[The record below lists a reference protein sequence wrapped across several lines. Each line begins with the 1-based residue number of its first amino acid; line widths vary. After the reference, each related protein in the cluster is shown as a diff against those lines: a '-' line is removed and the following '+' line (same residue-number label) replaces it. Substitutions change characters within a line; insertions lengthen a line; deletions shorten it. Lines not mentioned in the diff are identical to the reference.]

1 MEKRIDI
8 SKLKVKYVI
17 GSYRDSDDFPTA
29 EDILYELTEDI
40 LYELTKEFCT
50 KSAKELRFT
59 NESLK
64 LRYSLS
70 DESFNSIINT
80 MLKKNIIE
88 TIKEKDGVITYEI
101 KINKFA

>member
-1 MEKRIDI
+1 MSKMEKKIDE
-8 SKLKVKYVI
+8 SKLKVKYII
-17 GSYRDSDDFPTA
+17 GSYRDSDDFPTY
-29 EDILYELTEDI
+29 EDVLYELI
-40 LYELTKEFCT
+40 KEFCT
-50 KSAKELRFT
+50 KSAKELKFT

-80 MLKKNIIE
+80 LLKKNIIE
-88 TIKEKDGVITYEI
+88 TINKKDDVITYEI

>member
-1 MEKRIDI
+1 MEKKIDE
-8 SKLKVKYVI
+8 SKLKVKYII
-17 GSYRDSDDFPTA
+17 GSYRDSDDFPTC
-29 EDILYELTEDI
+29 EDI

-70 DESFNSIINT
+70 DESFNMIINT

>member
-1 MEKRIDI
+1 MKMEKRIDI

-29 EDILYELTEDI
+29 EDI

>member
-1 MEKRIDI
+1 MKMEKKINE

-17 GSYRDSDDFPTA
+17 GSYRDSDDFPTS
-29 EDILYELTEDI
+29 EDI

-64 LRYSLS
+64 SRYSLS
-70 DESFNSIINT
+70 DDNFNSIINNW
-80 MLKKNIIE
+80 LKNNIIE
-88 TIKEKDGVITYEI
+88 ITKEKDDIVTYEI
-101 KINKFA
+101 KINKFV

>member
-1 MEKRIDI
+1 MKMEKKINE

-17 GSYRDSDDFPTA
+17 GSYRDSDDFPTS
-29 EDILYELTEDI
+29 EDI

-64 LRYSLS
+64 SRYALS
-70 DESFNSIINT
+70 DDTFETIINNW
-80 MLKKNIIE
+80 LKNNIIE
-88 TIKEKDGVITYEI
+88 IVKEKDDVITYEI
-101 KINKFA
+101 KINKFV

>member
-1 MEKRIDI
+1 MKMEKKIDE
-8 SKLKVKYVI
+8 SKLKVKYII
-17 GSYRDSDDFPTA
+17 GSYRDSDDFPT
-29 EDILYELTEDI
+29 YEDI

-50 KSAKELRFT
+50 KNAKELKFT

-88 TIKEKDGVITYEI
+88 TIKEKDDVITYEI

>member
-1 MEKRIDI
+1 MTKMEKKIDE
-8 SKLKVKYVI
+8 SKLKVKYII
-17 GSYRDSDDFPTA
+17 GSYRDSDDFPT
-29 EDILYELTEDI
+29 YEDI

-70 DESFNSIINT
+70 DESFNMIINT

>member
-1 MEKRIDI
+1 MEKRIDD

-29 EDILYELTEDI
+29 EDI

-70 DESFNSIINT
+70 DDKFDLIINGL
-80 MLKKNIIE
+80 LKKNIIE
-88 TIKEKDGVITYEI
+88 IIKEKDNIITYEI
-101 KINKFA
+101 KINKFV

>member
-1 MEKRIDI
+1 MEKTIND

-17 GSYRDSDDFPTA
+17 GSYRDSDDFPT
-29 EDILYELTEDI
+29 TEDI

-50 KSAKELRFT
+50 KSAKELKFT

-70 DESFNSIINT
+70 DDKFNSIING
-80 MLKKNIIE
+80 LIKDNIIE
-88 TIKEKDGVITYEI
+88 IIKEKDNVITYEI
-101 KINKFA
+101 KINKFV

>member
-1 MEKRIDI
+1 MEKRIDD

-17 GSYRDSDDFPTA
+17 GSYRDSDDFPT
-29 EDILYELTEDI
+29 TEDI

-50 KSAKELRFT
+50 KSAKELKFT

-70 DESFNSIINT
+70 DDKFNFIING
-80 MLKKNIIE
+80 LIKDNIIE
-88 TIKEKDGVITYEI
+88 IIKEKDNVITYEI
-101 KINKFA
+101 KINKFV

>member
-1 MEKRIDI
+1 MKMEKKINE

-17 GSYRDSDDFPTA
+17 GSYRDSDDFPTS
-29 EDILYELTEDI
+29 EDI

-64 LRYSLS
+64 SRYSLS
-70 DESFNSIINT
+70 DESFDTIINNW
-80 MLKKNIIE
+80 LKNNIIE
-88 TIKEKDGVITYEI
+88 IIKEKDDVITYEI
-101 KINKFA
+101 KINKFV

>member
-1 MEKRIDI
+1 MEKKIDE
-8 SKLKVKYVI
+8 SKLKVKYII
-17 GSYRDSDDFPTA
+17 GSYRDSDDFPT
-29 EDILYELTEDI
+29 YEDI

-70 DESFNSIINT
+70 DESFNTVINT

>member
-1 MEKRIDI
+1 MTKMEKKIDE
-8 SKLKVKYVI
+8 SKLKVKYII
-17 GSYRDSDDFPTA
+17 GSYRDSDDFPTC
-29 EDILYELTEDI
+29 EDI

>member
-1 MEKRIDI
+1 MKMEKRIDI

-29 EDILYELTEDI
+29 EDV

-50 KSAKELRFT
+50 KNTKELRFT

-70 DESFNSIINT
+70 DDKFDLIINGL
-80 MLKKNIIE
+80 LKKNIIE
-88 TIKEKDGVITYEI
+88 IVKEKDNITTYEI
-101 KINKFA
+101 KINKFV

>member
-1 MEKRIDI
+1 MTNKMEKKINE

-29 EDILYELTEDI
+29 EDILYELT
-40 LYELTKEFCT
+40 KEFCT
-50 KSAKELRFT
+50 KNSRELKFT

-70 DESFNSIINT
+70 DNKLASIINGL
-80 MLKKNIIE
+80 LKKNIIE
-88 TIKEKDGVITYEI
+88 IIKEKDNVITYEI
-101 KINKFA
+101 KINKFV

>member
-1 MEKRIDI
+1 MKMEKRIDI

-29 EDILYELTEDI
+29 EDILYELT
-40 LYELTKEFCT
+40 KEFCT
-50 KSAKELRFT
+50 KNTKELRFT

-70 DESFNSIINT
+70 DDKFDLIINGL
-80 MLKKNIIE
+80 LKKNIIE
-88 TIKEKDGVITYEI
+88 IVKEKDNITTYEI
-101 KINKFA
+101 KINKFV